1 MATET
6 PMSSTADSVQRPL
19 SALDPRALMVRGVI
33 VALILIGS
41 LFVWRFARAAVVAPF
56 DSLATEQACRSQA
69 EELGRPLLAF
79 ERSNRFGLRDRVYG
93 SCSFGAPEGEQ
104 GTLQVGLDEIE
115 FGPLYRLAK
124 AAGVITQLFVVS
136 IFLRFVVD
144 PAMDLYRA
152 IVRLM
157 SRSN

>member
-6 PMSSTADSVQRPL
+6 PMSSTAENSQTPL
-19 SALDPRALMVRGVI
+19 SALDPRALVVRAVI

-41 LFVWRFARAAVVAPF
+41 LFVWRFARSAIVAPF

-69 EELGRPLLAF
+69 EELGRPLVDF
-79 ERSNRFGLRDRVYG
+79 VRSNRFGLRDRVYG
-93 SCSFGAPEGEQ
+93 SCSFGPLEGEQ

-124 AAGVITQLFVVS
+124 AAGIITQLFVVS

-152 IVRLM
+152 VVRLL
-157 SRSN
+157 SRPS